1 METLTDKKCIE
12 YRDNGLCLDFYENF
26 LNKEE
31 ADKIKQYF
39 DTSIKWRQNETRES
53 RINQIFADNGLKYTI
68 SYMGKTF
75 TRDTVQW
82 DPVIKSIKNNLENF
96 IDEKFTV
103 CVLQKYKHGN
113 IGIKPHRDKEMKKGT
128 IICGLSVGETRT
140 LTVARGNKKYEL
152 KLTHGSLYVFNHPT
166 NDYWSHSIEKDS
178 TKNVR
183 YSATFRNY

>member
-1 METLTDKKCIE
+1 
-12 YRDNGLCLDFYENF
+12 
-26 LNKEE
+26 
-31 ADKIKQYF
+31 
-39 DTSIKWRQNETRES
+39 
-53 RINQIFADNGLKYTI
+53 
-68 SYMGKTF
+68 MGKTF

-140 LTVARGNKKYEL
+140 LTVAGGNK
-152 KLTHGSLYVFNHPT
+152 